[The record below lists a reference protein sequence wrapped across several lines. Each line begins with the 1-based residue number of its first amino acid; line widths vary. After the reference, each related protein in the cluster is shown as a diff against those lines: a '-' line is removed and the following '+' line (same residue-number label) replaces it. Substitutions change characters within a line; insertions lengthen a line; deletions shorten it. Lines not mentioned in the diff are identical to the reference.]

1 MDSTR
6 TMISFAGATGRRFN
20 CRVAAIIINQNRVLL
35 NRAQTDSFW
44 ILPGGRAE
52 LGESSE
58 QTLLREMQEELGV
71 IVKIDRLLWLV
82 EGFFSCENVPCHE
95 IAFYYLV
102 SLPNGHDKLSLNQFE
117 IEDGGEEILFK
128 WFPLE
133 EIPDMEIFPSFL
145 LTGLQSLPDCVQHIV
160 HEDTRSD
167 LSSKATRLGNVSQY
181 QNAY

>member
-1 MDSTR
+1 MDSSTLPR
-6 TMISFAGATGRRFN
+6 TMITFDGAAGRRFN
-20 CRVAAIIINQNRVLL
+20 CRVAAIIIHQNHVLL

-58 QTLLREMQEELGV
+58 ESLLREMHEELGASV
-71 IVKIDRLLWLV
+71 EIDRLLWLV

-102 SLPNGHDKLSLNQFE
+102 SLPNGHDKLSLDQFE
-117 IEDGGEEILFK
+117 IEDGGEEIVFK
-128 WFPLE
+128 WFPME
-133 EIPDMEIFPSFL
+133 EVPDMEIFPSFL
-145 LTGLQSLPDCVQHIV
+145 RTRLQSLPNSVQHIV

-167 LSSKATRLGNVSQY
+167 LSSKATRLRNLS
-181 QNAY
+181 